1 METDSHNIPCNLV
14 GTTNKCYITSQ
25 NHGFEV
31 LLHRR
36 NDDGESKDFVVIDSG
51 WNELFKNS
59 NDGSNEGL
67 IHNDK
72 PFFSVQFHPKARAGP
87 TDTVFLFD
95 VFIERCKTILM

>member
-1 METDSHNIPCNLV
+1 MKYGNRGHYNIPCNLV
-14 GTTNKCYITSQ
+14 GTNKCYITSQ

-31 LLHRR
+31 LLNRR

-51 WNELFKNS
+51 WNELFRNS

-72 PFFSVQFHPKARAGP
+72 PFFSVQFHPEARVVP
-87 TDTVFLFD
+87 PIPYFYLTSL
-95 VFIERCKTILM
+95 